1 MYQEARVKVLRLF
14 LLTIFVF
21 PAVCP
26 AASKEMLELQR
37 DVADLQD
44 QVRKL
49 RSAFDEKT
57 TTLTVLVQQSVDASN
72 KANVAIAGLQGGIL
86 EQLRQQGKE
95 VVGPVVGVGA
105 KVDQMTTQFQEVAN
119 AMADVTTR
127 LGKLEQQVMD
137 LGNAVRTIQTPAAP
151 PPTASGPSTGPTA
164 STSAPP
170 PIPGDV
176 LYQNAYRDRLGGKID
191 LALQE
196 FNDYLKYY
204 GESSLAPAAQF
215 WIGDIYFSQNDFEKA
230 LQAFDL
236 VLEKYPSN
244 NKTPDALYMKG
255 KTLLKL
261 DRRTA
266 GANEFRELIRRYP
279 GSDLATKAKAQ
290 LRSLGL
296 SASSASRRK

>member
-1 MYQEARVKVLRLF
+1 MKVLRLF

-95 VVGPVVGVGA
+95 VVGPVTGVGA

-164 STSAPP
+164 SSSAPP

-176 LYQNAYRDRLGGKID
+176 LYQNAYRDKLGGKID

-215 WIGDIYFSQNDFEKA
+215 WIGDIYFSQNDFEKS